1 MMKGGLRVLFCL
13 VPVLH
18 QPSVTI
24 TKGDLVEN
32 DESRGEELLLI
43 REILEH
49 VVRYP
54 DAKDTAE
61 GIHNFWLS
69 RQTAHQ
75 SRDKVREALEYL
87 VEKKGWLTKK
97 VSGAAVTLYGPN
109 KDRAHE
115 VESFLQASGNDD

>member
-1 MMKGGLRVLFCL
+1 M
-13 VPVLH
+13 VPLLH
-18 QPSVTI
+18 PLTTI
-24 TKGDLVEN
+24 TKGDLVED
-32 DESRGEELLLI
+32 DESRGEQLRLI

-49 VVRYP
+49 VAKHP

-75 SRDKVREALEYL
+75 SRDKVREALKYL

-97 VSGAAVTLYGPN
+97 VSGAAVTLYGLN

-115 VESFLQASGNDD
+115 VESFLEPSGSDD

>member
-1 MMKGGLRVLFCL
+1 MA
-13 VPVLH
+13 
-18 QPSVTI
+18 I

-32 DESRGEELLLI
+32 DESHGEQLLLV
-43 REILEH
+43 REILQH
-49 VVRYP
+49 FAKHP

-69 RQTAHQ
+69 RQAAHQ
-75 SRDKVREALEYL
+75 SRNKVREALEYL

-97 VSGAAVTLYGPN
+97 VSGAVVTLYGLN

-115 VESFLQASGNDD
+115 VESFLQRSASDD

>member
-1 MMKGGLRVLFCL
+1 M
-13 VPVLH
+13 VPLLH
-18 QPSVTI
+18 PLTTI
-24 TKGDLVEN
+24 TKGDLVED
-32 DESRGEELLLI
+32 DESRGEQLRLI

-49 VVRYP
+49 VAKHP

-69 RQTAHQ
+69 RQTAQQ
-75 SRDKVREALEYL
+75 SRDKVREALKYL

-97 VSGAAVTLYGPN
+97 VSGAAVTLYGLN

-115 VESFLQASGNDD
+115 VESFLEPSGSDD